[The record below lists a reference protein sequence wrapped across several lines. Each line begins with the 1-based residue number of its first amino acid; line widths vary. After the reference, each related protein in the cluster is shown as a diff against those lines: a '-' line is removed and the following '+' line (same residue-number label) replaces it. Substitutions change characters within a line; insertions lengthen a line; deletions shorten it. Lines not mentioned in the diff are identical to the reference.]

1 MIDEASKKKLAKTYR
16 IFCLLCLMWI
26 PYFWFL
32 HYWITHDWTIPLQ
45 VFAMCFI
52 VTAVFQPLFWYIM
65 LGIFLCVFTN
75 VFFDEINVLK
85 GKKSRIIKRSKEVLV
100 QQEPQSPK
108 NQRVQFLYC
117 YFTGHFLN
125 KREWLMISF

>member
-65 LGIFLCVFTN
+65 LGGVLWCLIGVY
-75 VFFDEINVLK
+75 FDEINVLK
-85 GKKSRIIKRSKEVLV
+85 GKESRIIKRSKEVLV

-108 NQRVQFLYC
+108 KSESSIPLLLFYWTL
-117 YFTGHFLN
+117 F
-125 KREWLMISF
+125 K

>member
-65 LGIFLCVFTN
+65 LGMFLWVFTGIYSDEYSILLGN
-75 VFFDEINVLK
+75 V
-85 GKKSRIIKRSKEVLV
+85 
-100 QQEPQSPK
+100 P
-108 NQRVQFLYC
+108 
-117 YFTGHFLN
+117 TFLN
-125 KREWLMISF
+125 KDKENDSPKKSKSSIPVLLFYWTLFK